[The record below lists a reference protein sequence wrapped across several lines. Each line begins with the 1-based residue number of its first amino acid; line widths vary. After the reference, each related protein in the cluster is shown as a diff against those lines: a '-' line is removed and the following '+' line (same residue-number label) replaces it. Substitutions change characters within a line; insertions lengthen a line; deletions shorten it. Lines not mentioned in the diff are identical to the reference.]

1 MQRDHAGAPREP
13 ETAPERTILVV
24 EDDVALGRQL
34 VTALRKAGFAVELAT
49 DLLQAETVLTR
60 TRATERPVLV
70 VLDLSLPSGSGVE
83 LLERFAERG
92 LPPVLVLTA
101 RTDLQVR
108 LRCFALGAVDY
119 VAKPFF
125 LEELLARIAVRLG
138 ETRPAAGKTVVW
150 GDLSAELEGR
160 TLRRAG
166 EIVALTRTETA
177 VLFCL
182 IRRPGAA
189 VSRDW
194 LATHAL
200 EGEDDTG
207 PRAVDSHVARLRRK
221 LGAEGAAIHT
231 VWGIGYRF
239 ELTSQPKPPGA
250 NEGGGEA
257 P

>member
-1 MQRDHAGAPREP
+1 MEP
-13 ETAPERTILVV
+13 EAASGRRENEGAPERTILVI

-34 VTALRKAGFAVELAT
+34 VSTLRKAGFAVELAT
-49 DLLQAETVLTR
+49 DLPHAETVLTR
-60 TRATERPVLV
+60 TTATERPVLV

-119 VAKPFF
+119 LAKPFF

-138 ETRPAAGKTVVW
+138 ETRPTAGKTVVW

-166 EIVALTRTETA
+166 EIVPLTRTETA

-239 ELTSQPKPPGA
+239 EPNFAAKPPA
-250 NEGGGEA
+250 PTHGGG